1 MDAKRQTGYLVLAD
15 ISGYT
20 GFQAKTELDHAQLAI
35 SYLLETIVEQLGS
48 VLTIVELE
56 GDAVFAYIE
65 ESRRPSDATL
75 LGLLEQTYNAFRDKS
90 LSLQKGTTC
99 KCRAC
104 EALPML
110 DLKFMV
116 HHGEFIVH
124 QMAGRQNLFGTDV
137 TLVHRLMKN
146 NVSETMGWR
155 GYALFTRQGIENC
168 KGDKTAFVQRREAY
182 EHLGEV
188 EIYVANLGAR
198 YASRKAG

>member
-1 MDAKRQTGYLVLAD
+1 VNSKRQTGYLVLAD

-20 GFQAKTELDHAQLAI
+20 GFQATTELDHAQLAI
-35 SYLLETIVEQLGS
+35 SYLLETIVEHLGS
-48 VLTIVELE
+48 VLAIVELE

-65 ESRRPSDATL
+65 DNHRPSDATL
-75 LGLLEQTYNAFRDKS
+75 LGLLEQTYHAFRDKS
-90 LSLQKGTTC
+90 LSLHKGTTC

-104 EALPML
+104 AALTML

-116 HHGEFIVH
+116 HYGEFIV
-124 QMAGRQNLFGTDV
+124 QQLAGRQSLFGTDV

-146 NVSETMGWR
+146 NVAETMGWR

-168 KGDKTAFVQRREAY
+168 KGDKTAFVQRRVVY
-182 EHLGEV
+182 EHIGEV

-198 YASRKAG
+198 YASMKAA